1 MIEVLDPGLLTLVQ
15 DLGRPGLAA
24 MGVGRSGAADAPAL
38 KLANRLVGNAE
49 TAAGLELTL
58 GGLHLRFHRG
68 AWAAL
73 TGAPAEIQLGPPCPA
88 TAPPHPGT
96 GSAPPA
102 ADRPRPRT
110 AAAHAP
116 FYVAA
121 GTTVRIGRPAR
132 GLRSYLAVR
141 GGLDLPPVLG
151 SRASDLL
158 SGIGPEPLVRG
169 TKIPIGREIAGDP
182 IVDIAPVAELSAE
195 PVLRVLLGPRQDW
208 FTANAA
214 SALCSGPYQVTPASN
229 RIGVRLAGPRLTR
242 ARQGELPP
250 EGMVGGALQV
260 PPNGQPVLFLADHPV
275 TGGYPVIA
283 VVVDEDLPKAA
294 QARPGQRLRFQC
306 VERTRR

>member
-68 AWAAL
+68 AWVAL
-73 TGAPAEIQLGPPCPA
+73 TGAPAEIQLGAPRS
-88 TAPPHPGT
+88 TADH
-96 GSAPPA
+96 
-102 ADRPRPRT
+102 RPRPRT

-116 FYVAA
+116 CYVAA

-132 GLRSYLAVR
+132 GLRSYLAIR

-169 TKIPIGREIAGDP
+169 MRIPIGREIAGDP

-250 EGMVGGALQV
+250 EGVVGGALQV